1 MDDNKYYL
9 PWNFDTL
16 VWGTTDY
23 IWSEVYIVTQIAAAS
38 GGGIRLPLSDTW
50 NELDKNLAKKKITEE
65 QRKVFLRVVARV
77 NGLVKTEE
85 KSVDTELKKVITINH
100 IKNTF
105 QEFGHKIQVT
115 VKKVKKQ

>member
-1 MDDNKYYL
+1 MEDGKYYL

-23 IWSEVYIVTQIAAAS
+23 IWSEAYIVSQVAGAV
-38 GGGIRLPLSDTW
+38 GYGVQLP
-50 NELDKNLAKKKITEE
+50 NENPWKKLDDELAKKKITDE

-77 NGLVKTEE
+77 NGLTKTEE
-85 KSVDTELKKVITINH
+85 KSVDADLKKIITIKH
-100 IKNTF
+100 IRNTF
-105 QEFGHKIQVT
+105 HEFGHKVEVT